1 MLGGRDG
8 EGMVEGIVLL
18 FEYRAL
24 GRIWRCRSVTMRNG
38 RAVTNDVFGA

>member
-8 EGMVEGIVLL
+8 EGMVGGTVLL

-24 GRIWRCRSVTMRNG
+24 GRIWRCRSVRARNG
-38 RAVTNDVFGA
+38 SCCCQ